1 MAGGI
6 VRSVLVVSSLSLVQL
21 VSQFALQMLLA
32 KRFGAG
38 FELDAFNAAL
48 VLPTTIN
55 TILTVSLGYIL
66 IPWMAGQF
74 AGDVDSKSAWRL
86 ASAAGTW
93 VILISLILSAALS
106 LGADIWIGWLYSGF
120 QAETAELSSSCLR
133 ILGWQLVLGAT
144 VSWLNSIENAR
155 SGFIRPSLVAL
166 IAAMV
171 NLVLAYYWLSSGIF
185 GYAWSIL
192 VSGLVQVLVLW
203 SYSFGRLAKNWTWR
217 DPRMSSMFVQWL
229 PLLIGGTYV
238 RLDPIVDRV
247 VGSYL
252 EEGSIAHLGYAQ
264 RFIQALVVL
273 ATGGLLTVLFP
284 KLSSADPES
293 TKRELSLRMRRSLH
307 GMGLVLFPIVIGGG
321 LFAYPATRDLLE
333 RGQFLP
339 EDTQVVA
346 SMFRVLLWM
355 FAGASLADLLAKA
368 FYTLGDTRTPTIIGA
383 LGISFSFA
391 AKLALTEKYGVSTI
405 VWSTS
410 IYCMLVAL
418 ALGWVL
424 SRRAGAMIDRVAI
437 RGWGISLIAIAG
449 ACVVAGTLEWSI
461 GRNSTWIGAPL
472 AAAVYVSLLLAMK
485 EPMVIEMLSRKR
497 HPQSS

>member
-93 VILISLILSAALS
+93 VILISLILSATLS
-106 LGADIWIGWLYSGF
+106 LGADIWIKWLYSGF

-171 NLVLAYYWLSSGIF
+171 NLVLAYYWCRAESSDMLGRS
-185 GYAWSIL
+185 WSVVWFKSL
-192 VSGLVQVLVLW
+192 F
-203 SYSFGRLAKNWTWR
+203 FGR
-217 DPRMSSMFVQWL
+217 
-229 PLLIGGTYV
+229 
-238 RLDPIVDRV
+238 
-247 VGSYL
+247 
-252 EEGSIAHLGYAQ
+252 
-264 RFIQALVVL
+264 
-273 ATGGLLTVLFP
+273 
-284 KLSSADPES
+284 
-293 TKRELSLRMRRSLH
+293 
-307 GMGLVLFPIVIGGG
+307 
-321 LFAYPATRDLLE
+321 TR
-333 RGQFLP
+333 
-339 EDTQVVA
+339 
-346 SMFRVLLWM
+346 
-355 FAGASLADLLAKA
+355 
-368 FYTLGDTRTPTIIGA
+368 LGDWQRIGH
-383 LGISFSFA
+383 
-391 AKLALTEKYGVSTI
+391 GVI
-405 VWSTS
+405 LE
-410 IYCMLVAL
+410 C
-418 ALGWVL
+418 
-424 SRRAGAMIDRVAI
+424 RACLCSGYR
-437 RGWGISLIAIAG
+437 
-449 ACVVAGTLEWSI
+449 C
-461 GRNSTWIGAPL
+461 
-472 AAAVYVSLLLAMK
+472 
-485 EPMVIEMLSRKR
+485 
-497 HPQSS
+497 